1 MMHLENRPENWF
13 KWTLAALAI
22 VGLFVLGSMSNIVSD
37 SETAEPAGSPSSP
50 RGWQTYRSEVLGL
63 QVAYPGEWSVVHD
76 PVIESSV
83 SFANPNDLSE
93 SLRIYAVAPDAE
105 GLIREALASFS
116 AKAIKIGGQPGVMYK
131 NTGIDGTTSKVA
143 LVNFDGKLYYIG
155 GNSADFEELLEQVS
169 FFNN

>member
-1 MMHLENRPENWF
+1 MDTRGF
-13 KWTLAALAI
+13 SDCR
-22 VGLFVLGSMSNIVSD
+22 FVCARFNEQHRFRLRNSG
-37 SETAEPAGSPSSP
+37 ARRFP
-50 RGWQTYRSEVLGL
+50 GL
-63 QVAYPGEWSVVHD
+63 QVAYPGEWSVVQD